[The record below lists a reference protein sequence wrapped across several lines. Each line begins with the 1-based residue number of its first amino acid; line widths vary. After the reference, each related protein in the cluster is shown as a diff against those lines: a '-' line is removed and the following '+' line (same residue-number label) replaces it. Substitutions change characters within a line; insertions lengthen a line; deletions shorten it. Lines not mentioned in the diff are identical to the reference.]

1 MPRNAAKASKQPR
14 VKIPSFLDGIPG
26 VSMAIQCGLVASLM
40 LCWYDFKYNT
50 TVFLI
55 PRSAVAEKEILLIN
69 QRQQAYYAENNQ
81 FSSSLKG
88 LGLES
93 EKETYDHY
101 YKYRTRLSMGPV
113 QTLHNQSK
121 AAPFEMTLAFA
132 QPRDRSIKRW
142 YMGAVVAFKE
152 NGSNLLTTMAA
163 VCESDARPQTI
174 RSLPT
179 FDGKE
184 IHCPSGT
191 NMLR

>member
-1 MPRNAAKASKQPR
+1 MPRNVAKASKQPR
-14 VKIPSFLDGIPG
+14 VKIPSFLDGTPG
-26 VSMAIQCGLVASLM
+26 VGMAIRYGLLASLM

-50 TVFLI
+50 IVYFI
-55 PRSAVAEKEILLIN
+55 PRSSVAEKEILLIN

-81 FSSSLKG
+81 FSSSLKRLG
-88 LGLES
+88 LGS
-93 EKETYDHY
+93 EKETYDAY
-101 YKYRTRLSMGPV
+101 YKYRIRLLIGPV

-174 RSLPT
+174 RSQPT